1 MRRMILILF
10 AFTMTASITSHI
22 FQQKW
27 HFYRK
32 AEALFFREHYEEA
45 LFSYLQSLRWGLD
58 EELISTHFIHT
69 LSKLGGGTERIDPFL
84 ARIKKEGQKAH
95 LLTKVAL
102 IFLLENKAEE
112 SEKILKT
119 PVVKK
124 LKSSFVH
131 LLLARSLFLQRK
143 GKEAIAEYQ
152 KALNKDFQNDPLRYE
167 FAKVLAIEKQYEEA
181 YFHYQKLYEK
191 KKSPSLSLEIAN
203 LLLLQQKTGAAL
215 DMLENLDEQEI
226 DANTELF
233 LGRMYAKENQTEKAA
248 HALLLYL
255 GKKPND
261 FTVRFELAELSLL
274 HKNYALATEQYQKI
288 IEENPH
294 DRYIRRALALS
305 LLRDMRTEETKKE
318 LARSLAEESQKTQV
332 PQSKRISDFQ
342 ARHIL
347 ARLLHLQ
354 EGHLEKSLSHYLL
367 LAKEEP
373 KDIRIHMEMGEIY
386 QKLKLYEKALDEF
399 KIASSLDPKNVRAQ
413 INEGKIY
420 LFLNDEER
428 ALSLFKKMPKT
439 SPLVQKFLIETARC
453 FKQEKKLSE
462 SLWIYKELA
471 EKNEDPRLFEETGD
485 LFTETNQIKS
495 ALLYYQQALKMSPGS
510 ETLKEKIREALQKT
524 QQETPFANS

>member
-1 MRRMILILF
+1 M
-10 AFTMTASITSHI
+10 
-22 FQQKW
+22 
-27 HFYRK
+27 
-32 AEALFFREHYEEA
+32 
-45 LFSYLQSLRWGLD
+45 
-58 EELISTHFIHT
+58 
-69 LSKLGGGTERIDPFL
+69 
-84 ARIKKEGQKAH
+84 
-95 LLTKVAL
+95 
-102 IFLLENKAEE
+102 
-112 SEKILKT
+112 
-119 PVVKK
+119 KK

-305 LLRDMRTEETKKE
+305 LLRDMRTEETKKSSPAP
-318 LARSLAEESQKTQV
+318 LQK
-332 PQSKRISDFQ
+332 K
-342 ARHIL
+342 
-347 ARLLHLQ
+347 
-354 EGHLEKSLSHYLL
+354 
-367 LAKEEP
+367 AK
-373 KDIRIHMEMGEIY
+373 
-386 QKLKLYEKALDEF
+386 KLKCPNRKGYPISKQD
-399 KIASSLDPKNVRAQ
+399 
-413 INEGKIY
+413 IY
-420 LFLNDEER
+420 SQGFCICKRD
-428 ALSLFKKMPKT
+428 
-439 SPLVQKFLIETARC
+439 I
-453 FKQEKKLSE
+453 
-462 SLWIYKELA
+462 
-471 EKNEDPRLFEETGD
+471 
-485 LFTETNQIKS
+485 
-495 ALLYYQQALKMSPGS
+495 
-510 ETLKEKIREALQKT
+510 
-524 QQETPFANS
+524 